1 LIVGLGNPGK
11 AYQRHR
17 HNVGFMVLDE
27 IAKVQ
32 RLSWTTN
39 REKTVVC
46 EAEIDSRK
54 VILAKPQTYMNLSGK
69 AVHPLVRRLNVDPT
83 AMIVVHDD
91 LDLARGSVR
100 IKVGG
105 GDGGHKGIRSIADSL
120 RFRDFIR
127 IRLGIGRP
135 PEGVMPDQFVLQNF
149 STDETKVLEH
159 LVSTGISALHLLV
172 VHGVEHCK
180 NIIHS
185 VRSPSDLVSETS

>member
-1 LIVGLGNPGK
+1 
-11 AYQRHR
+11 
-17 HNVGFMVLDE
+17 
-27 IAKVQ
+27 
-32 RLSWTTN
+32 
-39 REKTVVC
+39 
-46 EAEIDSRK
+46 
-54 VILAKPQTYMNLSGK
+54 
-69 AVHPLVRRLNVDPT
+69 
-83 AMIVVHDD
+83 
-91 LDLARGSVR
+91 
-100 IKVGG
+100 
-105 GDGGHKGIRSIADSL
+105 L